1 MIEKNK
7 LKNILLLIDLF
18 ILNIIFFLL
27 HFQKF
32 QILIPSGVY
41 LKLYPISISLWVV
54 FSFYYDKY
62 NLIID
67 NKFQIIL
74 RIIFWSSTMSL
85 LFIVISISFSDM
97 WSISRLFILSF
108 TFSVTLIESILI
120 IIFRYFIKIADIK
133 IVSLKRNRDFI
144 SNKVFHLKWFI
155 PGGISLIVIYILYN
169 YFNNGSFQYNLFQEQ
184 NFLLLILSWGLSTL
198 LTNRYKTPIS
208 INHYYEI
215 APYIKASILSFL
227 FINFSY
233 FILRIEYIF
242 IRQLVSVLFIH
253 STFEIITYFLYFSER
268 SKLNENQEFNY
279 ERVKNLNDSQKRLEI
294 QKKVSKHKNDFL
306 RSDLKQ
312 SLNQIKRK
320 NIKDVID
327 FIWESINSEKID
339 KSKLSIF
346 NTETSSNIKFL
357 INNSNKLI
365 INLHKINDF
374 RRINEYFLDVYSKLE
389 NDGLLIGNFIPLE
402 SMNSHLRSKMP
413 HFLYI
418 ILLPFHFFFYR
429 VFPKLAF
436 TKQIYFLLTRGK
448 NRILSKA
455 EILGRLSFCGYEV
468 IEEKII
474 GYTSYF
480 IARKINTI
488 SNEQYPSYG
497 PIVKLKR
504 IGYQGERIYVYKL
517 RTMYPYSEFI
527 QDHIYNKHDLGNS
540 GKFKNDFRI
549 TSWGK
554 VFRSYFI
561 DEIPQIYN
569 WLIGDIK
576 LIGVRALSE
585 HYFSL
590 YPSKIQKL
598 RIQAKPG
605 LVPPYYADMPS
616 SFEDIIKSEELYL
629 LKKKRNPFLTDVKY
643 FSKAFYNIIFRGAR
657 SE

>member
-1 MIEKNK
+1 MIKKDK
-7 LKNILLLIDLF
+7 LRNIILLIDLF

-32 QILIPSGVY
+32 QYLIPTGVY
-41 LKLYPISISLWVV
+41 LKLYPISIFIWIL

-62 NLIID
+62 NLVID
-67 NKFQIIL
+67 NNFLIIL
-74 RIIFWSSTMSL
+74 RIIFWSSAMSL

-108 TFSVTLIESILI
+108 MFSITIIEIIFI

-133 IVSLKRNRDFI
+133 IFSLKKDEDYLQ
-144 SNKVFHLKWFI
+144 SKVFHLKWFI
-155 PGGISLIVIYILYN
+155 PGGISLIIIYIITN

-215 APYIKASILSFL
+215 APYIKASILSLL

-242 IRQLVSVLFIH
+242 IKQLVNVLIIH
-253 STFEIITYFLYFSER
+253 STFEVITYFLYFSEK
-268 SKLNENQEFNY
+268 SKSSENKKFNFQRTQSLNH
-279 ERVKNLNDSQKRLEI
+279 SQKRLEI
-294 QKKVSKHKNDFL
+294 KKKVGGYKNDFQKT
-306 RSDLKQ
+306 DLKR
-312 SLNQIKRK
+312 SLDQIKRK
-320 NIKDVID
+320 NIKDVIE
-327 FIWESINSEKID
+327 FIWESIKSENID
-339 KSKLSIF
+339 KNRLSIF
-346 NTETSSNIKFL
+346 NTKSSSNIKFL
-357 INNSNKLI
+357 SNSSKKLI

-389 NDGLLIGNFIPLE
+389 NDGLLVGNFIPLE
-402 SMNSHLRSKMP
+402 SMNEHLRSKMP

-418 ILLPFHFFFYR
+418 ILLPFYFLVYR

-436 TKQIYFLLTRGK
+436 TKQIYFIITKGK

-455 EILGRLSFCGYEV
+455 EVLGRLSFCGYEV
-468 IEEKII
+468 IEEEII
-474 GYTSYF
+474 GYTSYY

-488 SNEQYPSYG
+488 SKEQYPSYG

-504 IGYQGERIYVYKL
+504 IGYHGERIYIYKF

-527 QDHIYNKHDLGNS
+527 QDHIYKKYDLDNS

-554 VFRSYFI
+554 IFRSYFI
-561 DEIPQIYN
+561 DEIPQLYN
-569 WLIGDIK
+569 WLIGDVK

-585 HYFSL
+585 QYFGL
-590 YPSKIQKL
+590 YPRKIQKL
-598 RIQAKPG
+598 RVDCKPG

-616 SFEDIIKSEELYL
+616 SFEEIVKSEELYL
-629 LKKKRNPFLTDVKY
+629 LKKKKNPLKTDIKY
-643 FSKAFYNIIFRGAR
+643 FLKAVYNITFHGAR
-657 SE
+657 SK